1 MLKILHKRP
10 WFITN
15 NNSYRFTDTNVWES
29 TQKDFTFYVEF
40 QMDEVNTGNTHC
52 IFCRPGKHMGVFA
65 KNRNMFTWDF
75 WDVIDG
81 KSNFNDISFYV
92 GRENLYKRYVM
103 IVSHDSIS
111 KRFKAKLTCLDD
123 NKTFSKE
130 IDYIGGLHDY
140 SDTPFNFGIANYEHD
155 LTDEHKAIC
164 QYTLWRAGLFDKLY
178 TFQRIEDF
186 LERNKD
192 VKRNLV
198 KPLENSI
205 FLINT
210 NELTK
215 YKAYDNSGNCFNLE
229 INIGLI
235 KKIYDVEP
243 WRTLDVNILGDEKT
257 FI

>member
-10 WFITN
+10 WFVTN

-40 QMDEVNTGNTHC
+40 QMDEINTGDTHC

-92 GRENLYKRYVM
+92 GKENLYKRYVM
-103 IVSHDSIS
+103 IISHDSIS

-198 KPLENSI
+198 KPLANSI

>member
-1 MLKILHKRP
+1 
-10 WFITN
+10 
-15 NNSYRFTDTNVWES
+15 
-29 TQKDFTFYVEF
+29 
-40 QMDEVNTGNTHC
+40 
-52 IFCRPGKHMGVFA
+52 
-65 KNRNMFTWDF
+65 MFTWDF

>member
-40 QMDEVNTGNTHC
+40 QMDEINTGDTHC

-81 KSNFNDISFYV
+81 QSHFNDISFYV
-92 GRENLYKRYVM
+92 GKENLYKRYVM
-103 IVSHDSIS
+103 IISHDSIS

-123 NKTFSKE
+123 DKTFSKE

-198 KPLENSI
+198 KPLANSI

>member
-40 QMDEVNTGNTHC
+40 QMDEINTGDTHC

-103 IVSHDSIS
+103 IISHDSIS

-123 NKTFSKE
+123 DKTFSKE

-235 KKIYDVEP
+235 KKIYSVEP

>member
-40 QMDEVNTGNTHC
+40 QMDEINTGDTHC

-92 GRENLYKRYVM
+92 GKENLYKRYVM
-103 IVSHDSIS
+103 IISHDSIS

-123 NKTFSKE
+123 DKTFSKE

-198 KPLENSI
+198 KPLANSI

-243 WRTLDVNILGDEKT
+243 WRTLDVNILGDERV
-257 FI
+257 II

>member
-40 QMDEVNTGNTHC
+40 QMDEINTGDTHC

-92 GRENLYKRYVM
+92 GKENLYKRYVM
-103 IVSHDSIS
+103 IISHDSIS

-123 NKTFSKE
+123 DKTFSKE

-198 KPLENSI
+198 KPLANSI

-235 KKIYDVEP
+235 KKIYSVEP